1 MNKRSLILE
10 RMWLVI
16 AFVILVL
23 AVFETSRKPFNQTY
37 PLFII
42 AAISFFMY
50 SLRKT
55 IRKKINS

>member
-10 RMWLVI
+10 RMWFVI
-16 AFVILVL
+16 AFVTLIL
-23 AVFETSRKPFNQTY
+23 AVIETSRKPFNQTY

-42 AAISFFMY
+42 AAISFFMF
-50 SLRKT
+50 SLRRS